1 MNYENICTNSIIHG
15 VVGEKV
21 ILSMQLIHNQYHR
34 GQSLYGVIMKKT
46 IEVLHKIVRDKI
58 IQDYAI
64 GGAVGQVMST
74 NIYNLPP
81 QYFKS
86 AKHEA
91 ERIFRIKEKRR
102 KMLAKAPI
110 EEKIKI
116 LIKIQE
122 RAVSIRPELRKNWF
136 PWKID

>member
-46 IEVLHKIVRDKI
+46 IEVLNQMVKDKI

-64 GGAVGQVMST
+64 GGAVG
-74 NIYNLPP
+74 
-81 QYFKS
+81 
-86 AKHEA
+86 
-91 ERIFRIKEKRR
+91 
-102 KMLAKAPI
+102 
-110 EEKIKI
+110 
-116 LIKIQE
+116 
-122 RAVSIRPELRKNWF
+122 
-136 PWKID
+136 